1 MTHIDVSN
9 QDLPPEALE
18 LLVAGWTL
26 DTTTIELEQLEHW
39 QVNAPDELNM
49 YAHIQRRPTE
59 FTRNYYVFHYYVFHT
74 DSGAMKGFLSW
85 DATKKYILK
94 HS

>member
-39 QVNAPDELNM
+39 QINAPDELNM
-49 YAHIQRRPTE
+49 YVHIQRQPTDY
-59 FTRNYYVFHYYVFHT
+59 TCNYYVFHT
-74 DSGAMKGFLSW
+74 DAGGMKGFLSW